1 MLADA
6 TAPEAPSQ
14 LSTNK
19 NCTSSKLPLPPTL
32 THQTINLPYIAN
44 IPPDHYCDLYGSAAS
59 LSQHDD
65 YQARILSAAL
75 TPLSHCAHTGI
86 AVQSP
91 LNAKEWAA
99 HFLAS
104 RYPHHRAA
112 ITLVTAIRTGVLL
125 AYRGPREGHSSGHNL
140 PSGVEHANAVRANI
154 DKELELQRR
163 CGPYTQPPFPF
174 SFANPLGVVFK
185 KGGSK
190 PRIIHHLSYPRN
202 GDSVNAYIMHL
213 EVKMKAF
220 ERAVDNLRTC
230 GQGCYMAK
238 IDIESAYRCI
248 PVNPLDWPLQ
258 GMQWDGQF
266 FFDIVMQFGLSSAS
280 AIFEYFASATE
291 FFAKVLLFIRFL
303 EHYIDDFLLMART
316 ERLCLTDR
324 DRLLAMLDKLGLPY
338 SHPKL
343 EGPATSMNFL
353 GIKFDSVAMTLS
365 LDEDK
370 LQTLR
375 TTLTDWMARTTGS
388 RHELQSLCGVL
399 NFASSVVRSGR
410 IFFRR
415 ILDLLRS
422 LPSFANAD
430 TQFPLSSGFHRD
442 VRWWL
447 DFASEWNGVTVVP
460 PTRDPL
466 TTLTVN
472 TDACN
477 TGYGALFADE
487 WFAGKWTADELS
499 EARREERI
507 SMPWLEFHAIVRA
520 AATWGSKWRGR
531 YVLVHSDCEPV
542 VAAWAKGTSPSPGLA
557 MLTRTLLFLAAR
569 HDFTLEMKHVPGSTN
584 DFADWLSRDQVT
596 RFLESSTQHSRSP
609 TTPLPL
615 PTLTW

>member
-1 MLADA
+1 M
-6 TAPEAPSQ
+6 
-14 LSTNK
+14 STNK
-19 NCTSSKLPLPPTL
+19 NNNNFISPLTPTF
-32 THQTINLPYIAN
+32 THHTADLPYIAN
-44 IPPDHYCDLYGSAAS
+44 VPPDNYCNLYGGAVS

-65 YQARILSAAL
+65 YAARILAAAL
-75 TPLSHCAHTGI
+75 TPLSRCTHTGI

-91 LNAKEWAA
+91 LNAKEWAT

-104 RYPHHRAA
+104 RYPHRRAA
-112 ITLVTAIRTGVLL
+112 LTLVTAIRTGVLL
-125 AYRGPREGHSSGHNL
+125 AYCGPREGHSSGHNL
-140 PSGVEHANAVRANI
+140 PSGVEHADAVRTNI

-163 CGPYTQPPFPF
+163 RGPYPRPPFPF

-220 ERAVDNLRTC
+220 ERAVDNLRAC

-248 PVNPLDWPLQ
+248 PVHPLDWPLQ

-291 FFAKVLLFIRFL
+291 FFAKVLLLIRFL

-316 ERLCLTDR
+316 FRLCLTDR
-324 DRLLAMLDKLGLPY
+324 DKLLGMLDKLGLPY
-338 SHPKL
+338 SLPKL

-353 GIKFDSVAMTLS
+353 GIKLDSVTMTLS

-370 LQTLR
+370 LIDLRKTLA
-375 TTLTDWMARTTGS
+375 DWMARTTGS

-415 ILDLLRS
+415 I
-422 LPSFANAD
+422 
-430 TQFPLSSGFHRD
+430 
-442 VRWWL
+442 
-447 DFASEWNGVTVVP
+447 
-460 PTRDPL
+460 
-466 TTLTVN
+466 
-472 TDACN
+472 
-477 TGYGALFADE
+477 
-487 WFAGKWTADELS
+487 
-499 EARREERI
+499 RR
-507 SMPWLEFHAIVRA
+507 A
-520 AATWGSKWRGR
+520 
-531 YVLVHSDCEPV
+531 
-542 VAAWAKGTSPSPGLA
+542 
-557 MLTRTLLFLAAR
+557 
-569 HDFTLEMKHVPGSTN
+569 
-584 DFADWLSRDQVT
+584 
-596 RFLESSTQHSRSP
+596 SRSSCVAVCRFIP
-609 TTPLPL
+609 
-615 PTLTW
+615 